1 MKAYNVYP
9 AMTVLV
15 PKCFVIVIVVLYKK
29 LVKVNMMVINKLHT
43 CKVKA

>member
-15 PKCFVIVIVVLYKK
+15 YQNALRLFL
-29 LVKVNMMVINKLHT
+29 
-43 CKVKA
+43 